1 MFSDENIDI
10 PDLLSFDICIVAVG
24 YERRCSWVYKTCGL
38 SGNTRIALDFG
49 FLTGGSYSDNRSYFE
64 TVGFA
69 IRRGIGS
76 QAVSDIL
83 EAFGDFDWSNHS
95 PRVFVDVSSM
105 SREMIANVLLALEKF
120 RAGRSLSICASYAPA
135 KFGTDYTPG
144 PIMVASPIRPE
155 FAGWTSE
162 PERPLGAILGLGCE
176 PGLALGALQMLEPMK
191 VWTFSPSG
199 VDEKFDQA
207 LLKANEFIPDIFDV
221 TGFTYDLNDPSIAR
235 GRFEALLNAVEGD
248 FRLVAIPFGP
258 KLFAWL
264 VMATTLLG
272 SRKDVGVW
280 AFSSKEAGLAADREA
295 AGPVIWHN
303 FTVMESQYA

>member
-38 SGNTRIALDFG
+38 SGSTRIALDFG

-76 QAVSDIL
+76 QAVCDIL
-83 EAFGDFDWSNHS
+83 EAVGDFDWSNHS

-303 FTVMESQYA
+303 FTVMES